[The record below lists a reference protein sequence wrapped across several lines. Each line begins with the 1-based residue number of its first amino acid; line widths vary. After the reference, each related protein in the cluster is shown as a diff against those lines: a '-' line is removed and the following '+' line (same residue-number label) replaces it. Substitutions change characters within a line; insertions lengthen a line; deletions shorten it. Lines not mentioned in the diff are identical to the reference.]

1 MYRYLL
7 INSLRGY
14 LSFLDISTG
23 NSSTAEREKRK
34 RKAQILGDAIKVS
47 PKQTATSVLEKEKRD
62 RRDTKRS
69 HPAKEIKKNKT
80 PLFVP
85 SFVDEETTM
94 ETSHD
99 SFEISTDNLLQEIY
113 NQKEETIAKEK
124 EETKMKQEKEGPNT
138 SVLDELFSPSLM
150 ERIKRKPAPKKGGQ
164 KKTGSDDLFSDS
176 SSAKEDI
183 EEVIRPDNTLKDDD
197 FDCFSD
203 PSRKKRKKS
212 KAQMIVSRLIK
223 ESEDAYNQLPVVPI
237 GSDLDEVDS
246 CDRSPSLF

>member
-1 MYRYLL
+1 M
-7 INSLRGY
+7 I
-14 LSFLDISTG
+14 IS
-23 NSSTAEREKRK
+23 AEIQKRK
-34 RKAQILGDAIKVS
+34 GKAQILGDAIKVS
-47 PKQTATSVLEKEKRD
+47 LKQTATSVIQKEKCD
-62 RRDTKRS
+62 RRDVKRS
-69 HPAKEIKKNKT
+69 QPATEVKKNKT

-85 SFVDEETTM
+85 SYVNEETLM
-94 ETSHD
+94 ETSPD
-99 SFEISTDNLLQEIY
+99 SFEISTDDLLQEIY
-113 NQKEETIAKEK
+113 NQKEETAANEK
-124 EETKMKQEKEGPNT
+124 EETEMKQEKEGPNT

-150 ERIKRKPAPKKGGQ
+150 ERIKRKPAPKKGVQ

-176 SSAKEDI
+176 SLAKEDV

-223 ESEDAYNQLPVVPI
+223 ESEDAYNKLPVVPI

>member
-1 MYRYLL
+1 M
-7 INSLRGY
+7 
-14 LSFLDISTG
+14 
-23 NSSTAEREKRK
+23 
-34 RKAQILGDAIKVS
+34 
-47 PKQTATSVLEKEKRD
+47 
-62 RRDTKRS
+62 KRS
-69 HPAKEIKKNKT
+69 QPATEVKKNKT

-85 SFVDEETTM
+85 SYVNEETVM
-94 ETSHD
+94 ETSPD
-99 SFEISTDNLLQEIY
+99 SFEISTDDLLQEIY
-113 NQKEETIAKEK
+113 NQKEETAANEK
-124 EETKMKQEKEGPNT
+124 EETEMKQEKEGPNT

-150 ERIKRKPAPKKGGQ
+150 DRIKRKPAPKKGVQ

-176 SSAKEDI
+176 SLAKED